1 MEPKYPD
8 ITVELVGD
16 DGTAFAILGAVC
28 RALRHN
34 GIRPDERDAFSKEAM
49 AGDYDNLLRTCMKW
63 VNVDS
68 WPSSTGATLKPI
80 RT

>member
-8 ITVELVGD
+8 ITVKLVGA
-16 DGTAFAILGAVC
+16 DGNAFAILGTVC

-34 GIRPDERDAFSKEAM
+34 GIRPDEQDAFEKEAM

-63 VNVDS
+63 VNVE
-68 WPSSTGATLKPI
+68 
-80 RT
+80 